1 MTNETAILA
10 LVISAFVLFGSV
22 LAWAS
27 WEESRAARKK
37 QQNEKTGRA
46 NP

>member
-1 MTNETAILA
+1 MTNEAAILV

-37 QQNEKTGRA
+37 QQSAKAGNA